1 MVACPAW
8 PALTRVPHIYNR
20 SCRPLLLTPS
30 SSSQCLPGP
39 LQWIFNKWLTSRG
52 GNCRDVWHVWAR
64 VGREMG
70 VGESTFPSSSPAP
83 PLPLQL
89 GNTMGDLFGVRFR
102 VSTAAAAVRGTV
114 VSALNERS
122 CFGHTKIAFKN
133 NNNVQLS
140 SLPLPPS
147 PNLPTPP
154 AAAASFSGELQA
166 ICS

>member
-1 MVACPAW
+1 MSVSP
-8 PALTRVPHIYNR
+8 
-20 SCRPLLLTPS
+20 PS
-30 SSSQCLPGP
+30 FLP
-39 LQWIFNKWLTSRG
+39 
-52 GNCRDVWHVWAR
+52 
-64 VGREMG
+64 
-70 VGESTFPSSSPAP
+70 
-83 PLPLQL
+83 PLQL

-102 VSTAAAAVRGTV
+102 VSTAAAAAAVRGTV